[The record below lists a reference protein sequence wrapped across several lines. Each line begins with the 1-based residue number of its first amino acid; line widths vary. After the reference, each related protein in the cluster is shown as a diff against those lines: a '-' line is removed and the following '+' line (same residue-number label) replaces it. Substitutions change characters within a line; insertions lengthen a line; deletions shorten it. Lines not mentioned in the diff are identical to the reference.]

1 MKKKLA
7 LEEIEKAKNFYLHFS
22 IYDVNPLLIKVNKK
36 NFKNL
41 VRRFKDEDIIDL
53 YTMIYLPDN
62 ELSIFF
68 VSKINY

>member
-7 LEEIEKAKNFYLHFS
+7 LQEIEKAKNFYLHFS
-22 IYDVNPLLIKVNKK
+22 IYDVTPLLIKVNKK
-36 NFKNL
+36 KFKNL
-41 VRRFKDEDIIDL
+41 VCRFKDEDIIDL
-53 YTMIYLPDN
+53 YTMLYLPDN